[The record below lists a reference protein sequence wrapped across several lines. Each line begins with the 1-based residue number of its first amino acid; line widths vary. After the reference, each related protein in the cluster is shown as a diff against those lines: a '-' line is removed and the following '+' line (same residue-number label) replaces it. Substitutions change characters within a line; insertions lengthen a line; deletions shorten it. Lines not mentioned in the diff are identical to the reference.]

1 MTKDCWLSPQGVLCK
16 DSTAL
21 PPRARE
27 LAERLAASEIPFAR
41 LLSLSESNGTGIVT
55 LEVDVELA
63 QDRVY
68 DIRPRERIS
77 VEFCHDDAQAPE
89 VLALRSSFPLV
100 PHLNLRPSEL
110 PRSLCL
116 SAAPWSELRTWW
128 TPGRFV
134 TDLRAWLEATA
145 RGDLHGDDQPLEPLL
160 LGTGV
165 PLILPTEIREGA
177 RPIRLDVLVVK
188 TPEMERPVLVARD
201 PEDIQDFERAYAIE
215 SIATVL
221 VGTAQQHGI
230 IARTPRTLAQL
241 HDLLTPARIDTLG
254 ALMSRLED
262 WRQDDELLARKP
274 ILITVLPKVRSNGQA
289 VEATD
294 IFAFSIEETVTTLGE
309 KLGLWQITGGHA
321 GFLIPRATPNA
332 DAVPLV
338 CLHPV
343 SQLSMGTAAQVT
355 GRGPDLRKAVAV
367 GQGALGSQVVSNLI
381 RTGFGSWTLID
392 HDVLLPHNLARHAL
406 IGRSPGFPKAQHM
419 AVALTDTVQDS
430 VVQALVCDVLNPRD
444 KSEDLTAALSEADV
458 VFDFSASI
466 AVARHLADDTLVKAR
481 RLSIFLGPSGRYLVI
496 LAEDASRTVTL
507 HELEAQYYRLL
518 IQTESLHDFYL
529 DEAISLRYGG
539 SCADISL
546 HIPQDRV
553 GLHAGIAT
561 GAVQRLTGE
570 GFISV
575 WHLTDELSVQRH
587 CLSVAVSQ
595 WFEGSNWTIGIDSRL
610 EGHLLTLRRNAL
622 PCETGGVL
630 VGVVDTH
637 RKTTL
642 VVDALP
648 APPDS
653 EEWPTA
659 FIRGSVGLRER
670 VERITEWTGQA
681 VHYIGEW
688 HSHPSGSSLGMSPDD
703 EQVLRFVAKH
713 MRSDGLPGIVL
724 IVGDTGVQCHIGD
737 S

>member
-1 MTKDCWLSPQGVLCK
+1 MTKDCWLSARGVPCK
-16 DSTAL
+16 DSTSFA
-21 PPRARE
+21 PRARE

-41 LLSLSESNGTGIVT
+41 LLSLSESNGTGILT

-63 QDRVY
+63 QDLVY
-68 DIRPRERIS
+68 DIHPRERIS
-77 VEFCHDDAQAPE
+77 VEFRHDDTQAPE
-89 VLALRSSFPLV
+89 VLALRRSFPRV
-100 PHLNLRPSEL
+100 PHLNLRHSEV

-116 SAAPWSELRTWW
+116 SAAPWSEVRTWW
-128 TPGRFV
+128 TPGRFL
-134 TDLRAWLEATA
+134 TDLRMWLAATA

-188 TPEMERPVLVARD
+188 TPEMQRPVLVARD
-201 PEDIQDFERAYAIE
+201 PIDIQDFERQYAIE

-221 VGTAQQHGI
+221 VGTEQQHGI

-241 HDLLTPARIDTLG
+241 HDFLAPARIDTVA
-254 ALMSRLED
+254 ALMSRLEE
-262 WRQDDELLARKP
+262 WRQDEDLLGRRP
-274 ILITVLPKVRSNGQA
+274 ILITVLPKVRRNGHA

-294 IFAFSIEETVTTLGE
+294 IFAFSIDETVTTLGE
-309 KLGLWQITGGHA
+309 KLGLWKMTAGHA

-332 DAVPLV
+332 DSVPLV

-343 SQLSMGTAAQVT
+343 SQLSMRTAAQAA
-355 GRGPDLRKAVAV
+355 GRDPDLRKAVAV
-367 GQGALGSQVVSNLI
+367 GQGALGSQVVSNLT

-406 IGRSPGFPKAQHM
+406 IGRSLGFPKAQHM
-419 AVALTDTVQDS
+419 AAALTDTVQDS
-430 VVQALVCDVLNPRD
+430 VVKSLVCDVLNPGD
-444 KSEDLTAALSEADV
+444 ESEDLAAALSEADI

-466 AVARHLADDTLVKAR
+466 AVARHLADNALVKAR
-481 RLSIFLGPSGRYLVI
+481 RISIFLGPSGRYLVI

-507 HELEAQYYRLL
+507 QELEAQYYRLL
-518 IQTESLHDFYL
+518 IQTDSLHGFFL

-539 SCADISL
+539 SCADVSL

-553 GLHAGIAT
+553 GLHAGIAA

-587 CLSVAVSQ
+587 CPPVAGSQ
-595 WFEGSNWTIGIDSRL
+595 WFEGSDWRVGIDSRL
-610 EGHLLTLRRNAL
+610 KDHLLALRYVAL

-637 RKTTL
+637 RRAIL
-642 VVDALP
+642 LVDALP

-670 VERITEWTGQA
+670 VEGIAEWTAQA

-688 HSHPSGSSLGMSPDD
+688 HSHPSGISLKLSPDD
-703 EQVLRFVAKH
+703 EQVLEFVAKH
-713 MRSDGLPGIVL
+713 MRSDGLPGVVL
-724 IVGDTGVQCHIGD
+724 IVGDTEVRCHIRGN
-737 S
+737 